1 MYQKRQPQPLP
12 YHRNFRLR
20 LPADQGHLVVAT
32 TSRMVSVYRIC
43 TPHGQP
49 DYSTY
54 WLVSGDPALA
64 ALHHDLWGWDLV
76 ALIGFIGRKIDVT
89 QLNLRGEEAREF
101 LDRLS
106 TVSAPSRTQKQADK
120 RPAGQSMELIR
131 AFVVDHP
138 GSTRLEICR
147 AIGRKKTPTSIAQI
161 ECLVEINVLARTHF
175 MRPGGTIEY
184 RYKCAGGAPL

>member
-1 MYQKRQPQPLP
+1 MYRKRQPEPLP

-20 LPADQGHLVVAT
+20 LPADRGHLVVAT
-32 TSRMVSVYRIC
+32 TSRMVSVYHIC

-54 WLVSGDPALA
+54 WLASDDPALA
-64 ALHHDLWGWDLV
+64 ALHHDVWGWDLV

-89 QLNLRGEEAREF
+89 KLNLRDGEAREF
-101 LDRLS
+101 LDHLS
-106 TVSAPSRTQKQADK
+106 TVSAPSRKQQQADK
-120 RPAGQSMELIR
+120 RPAGQSMKLIED
-131 AFVVDHP
+131 FVIEHP
-138 GSTRLEICR
+138 GSSRLEICR

-175 MRPGGTIEY
+175 IRPGGAVEY
-184 RYKCAGGAPL
+184 RYVFAGGDAI